1 MDNSVAELI
10 ITIIGGPFGI
20 HKFLEKDYNWGIAY
34 LLTSGLLGIGWLFDI
49 YACLYYRGRKFTKIK
64 DDIKGNTLRCNELNE
79 HIETLKNSYA
89 DIKRIDYGAA
99 NIADTSNWNFKR
111 PAMRKF
117 AEAKNIYNCSRSVC
131 TNARNQ
137 PFKYVCKYFN
147 IKSTDENLQK
157 FEKILNDFSAAEQGK
172 QLLKNERDEIVASIS
187 KRVPLLIRVFNKKRL
202 IRKLGFDDIDFSE
215 LYFPRFTFCYI
226 SSGGNSSMRTDIVL
240 NIENLNRFVDYLASS
255 VKFKKSIAG
264 QRALMTSSLR
274 EEIKERDHYTCKKC
288 KNSTEKEPNLLLEID
303 HIVPLSKGGL
313 TSRDNL
319 QTLCWRCNRSKGA
332 KLE

>member
-1 MDNSVAELI
+1 M
-10 ITIIGGPFGI
+10 
-20 HKFLEKDYNWGIAY
+20 
-34 LLTSGLLGIGWLFDI
+34 
-49 YACLYYRGRKFTKIK
+49 
-64 DDIKGNTLRCNELNE
+64 
-79 HIETLKNSYA
+79 
-89 DIKRIDYGAA
+89 
-99 NIADTSNWNFKR
+99 
-111 PAMRKF
+111 
-117 AEAKNIYNCSRSVC
+117 
-131 TNARNQ
+131 
-137 PFKYVCKYFN
+137 
-147 IKSTDENLQK
+147 
-157 FEKILNDFSAAEQGK
+157 
-172 QLLKNERDEIVASIS
+172 ASIS

-202 IRKLGFDDIDFSE
+202 IRKLGFDDIAFSE

-288 KNSTEKEPNLLLEID
+288 RNSTEKEPNLLLEID

-319 QTLCWRCNRSKGA
+319 QTLCWRCNRSNGA